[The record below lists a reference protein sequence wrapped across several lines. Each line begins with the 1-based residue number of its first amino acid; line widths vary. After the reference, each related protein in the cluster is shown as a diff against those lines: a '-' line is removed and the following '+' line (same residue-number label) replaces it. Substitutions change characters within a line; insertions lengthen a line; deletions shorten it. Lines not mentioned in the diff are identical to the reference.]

1 MYEVVIREIFSGT
14 WLVVPFEEKKRDF
27 RTAAFVAKMF
37 ASCTN
42 VTGAKVVNV
51 ATGEE
56 TVIWEWDNIYFW

>member
-1 MYEVVIREIFSGT
+1 MYEVVIREIFCGR

-27 RTAAFVAKMF
+27 RTAVFVARMY
-37 ASCTN
+37 ATSTN

-56 TVIWEWDNIYFW
+56 TLVWEWNNIYFW